1 MQCSKTA
8 YCEKAFIYSSSLALS
23 SILSLHAYTLLT
35 NSTHIHAIV
44 TVCYYACT
52 VLHCFIQA
60 MAISWKEHRGAVTCV
75 KVSTTNE
82 QCVTSSED
90 GSCIVWDLDRG
101 VRLLAMFEPTVFKSI
116 VYHPDESQ
124 YLTCGSNHKITYW
137 DAYDGSA
144 IREIDGGEEE
154 MNALDVDRTGAC
166 FVSGGDDA
174 LVKVS
179 KRLLW

>member
-1 MQCSKTA
+1 MLC
-8 YCEKAFIYSSSLALS
+8 
-23 SILSLHAYTLLT
+23 LL
-35 NSTHIHAIV
+35 
-44 TVCYYACT
+44 
-52 VLHCFIQA
+52 QA

-90 GSCIVWDLDRG
+90 GSCIVWDLGRG

-179 KRLLW
+179 NASDCCGNTFSACCYCS